1 MKLVYKKKNKKF
13 VFLSVVHLAFRA
25 NRLTRKEKKE
35 VLTEEKIRLEIHTDA
50 HRRKKRESKEGYA

>member
-1 MKLVYKKKNKKF
+1 
-13 VFLSVVHLAFRA
+13 
-25 NRLTRKEKKE
+25 LTRKEKKE